1 MKKDGIT
8 ENCVIEEITEK
19 KKQFLDLLLLA
30 DEQEDMIDRYLER
43 GRMYILRDGDVKAV
57 CVVTEEGEGMLEVKN
72 MAVNPDSQRM
82 GYGRE
87 LLRYIEE
94 VYRGS
99 FHTIQVGTGDSP
111 MTIPFYE
118 RCGFIRTHR
127 VPNFFTEHYDHPI
140 FEQGVMLK
148 DMIYLQKKLK

>member
-57 CVVTEEGEGMLEVKN
+57 CVVTEEGEGLLEVKN

-118 RCGFIRTHR
+118 RCGFVRTHR